1 MYADDHQMFHVG
13 NDQSTVALELRETA
27 RNATNWYDSNLLAG
41 NLKKYHIMNIG
52 DSEDKNG
59 VIHKICVNNEEIKTV
74 DKLELLGVTLDSNLN
89 FTDHI
94 SLICKKASKRTGVL
108 MRLKN
113 LIPTSA
119 KLVLFKTAILPYL
132 MYCQLVW
139 HFCRASDSRKPER
152 LQERGLRAVYKDH
165 YATYSELLRR
175 AQLPT
180 LKNTR
185 VQDVCTL
192 MYKVKHKL
200 CPAYISNIFHPHS
213 TSYFLRQ
220 TDFSIPRC
228 NTVTYGQHSLRYLG
242 PKLWAKLPKNIRS
255 IKTLNNFKSTTRK
268 FDVSSLLDD
277 GYMRCSCCS
286 SV

>member
-1 MYADDHQMFHVG
+1 MR
-13 NDQSTVALELRETA
+13 LR
-27 RNATNWYDSNLLAG
+27 NLL
-41 NLKKYHIMNIG
+41 
-52 DSEDKNG
+52 
-59 VIHKICVNNEEIKTV
+59 
-74 DKLELLGVTLDSNLN
+74 
-89 FTDHI
+89 
-94 SLICKKASKRTGVL
+94 
-108 MRLKN
+108 
-113 LIPTSA
+113 PTSA

-132 MYCQLVW
+132 TYCQLVW
-139 HFCRASDSRKPER
+139 HFCRASDSRKIER

-165 YATYSELLRR
+165 YATHSELLTT

-180 LKNTR
+180 LKNR
-185 VQDVCTL
+185 RLQDVCTL

-200 CPAYISNIFHPHS
+200 CPACISNILNTHS
-213 TSYFLRQ
+213 TSYSLRQ

-228 NTVTYGQHSLRYLG
+228 NTVTYGHHSLRYLG

-255 IKTLNNFKSTTRK
+255 IKTLNNFKSTIRK